1 MTAPVPVLEP
11 ESIGD
16 AAYRVIAN
24 PWKTFVL
31 DWNWKAAVLSAG
43 FRAIFFSAATL
54 RGPGA
59 MRGIWIELIFRLAI
73 GGFWGSLLQAFRR
86 ARPAWLAGLC
96 GAIILTGGAH
106 ALEFLAL
113 KAGHATHITSGMI
126 VSIGVSI
133 VSLLFNW
140 LLMRNGLMV
149 TGEGSGRL
157 RDDFRRLPAV
167 LYSFFGGRRA

>member
-1 MTAPVPVLEP
+1 MTAPAPVLEP

-31 DWNWKAAVLSAG
+31 DWNWKAAVLSAA
-43 FRAIFFSAATL
+43 FRAMFFSIATF

-59 MRGIWIELIFRLAI
+59 MRGIWIELLFRLAI

-86 ARPAWLAGLC
+86 ARPAWLAGVSV
-96 GAIILTGGAH
+96 AIILPGAAH
-106 ALEFLAL
+106 TLEFLAL
-113 KAGHATHITSGMI
+113 KAGHATHITAGMI
-126 VSIGVSI
+126 VSIGVSV

-149 TGEGSGRL
+149 TGAGAFRL
-157 RDDFRRLPAV
+157 RDDFRRLPSV
-167 LYSFFGGRRA
+167 LYSFFGGRRG